1 MTVNIRPNFAV
12 DPFSDSPFTLAMR
25 RASITPSRAQPARSI
40 RRGPSFTCRRSAMP
54 PITRPEGRAMS
65 AALAHEKDED

>member
-12 DPFSDSPFTLAMR
+12 DPFSDSPVHLSDAPR
-25 RASITPSRAQPARSI
+25 VDHANRAQPARSI